1 MIEYKLMNAK
11 ICSARKGVYMSDKRL
26 AVLSIIVE
34 DRSASVEINSLLSQF
49 GDYIVGRM
57 GVPYKEKKVSV
68 MSVIVDAPTEVI
80 NTLTGKIGMI
90 EGVTAKTLMSKI

>member
-1 MIEYKLMNAK
+1 
-11 ICSARKGVYMSDKRL
+11 MSVNRL

-34 DRSASVEINSLLSQF
+34 DRGASAEINSLLSEF

-57 GVPYKEKKVSV
+57 GVPYKQKSVSV
-68 MSVIVDAPTEVI
+68 ISVIVDAPTEII

-90 EGVTAKTLMSKI
+90 AGVTAKTLMSKV

>member
-1 MIEYKLMNAK
+1 
-11 ICSARKGVYMSDKRL
+11 MSEKRL

-34 DRSASVEINSLLSQF
+34 DRGASAEINSLLSQF

-57 GVPYKEKKVSV
+57 GVPYREKNVSV
-68 MSVIVDAPTEVI
+68 MSVIVDAPTEII

-90 EGVTAKTLMSKI
+90 ESVTAKTLMSKV

>member
-1 MIEYKLMNAK
+1 
-11 ICSARKGVYMSDKRL
+11 MSEKRL

-34 DRSASVEINSLLSQF
+34 DRGASTEINSLLSEF
-49 GDYIVGRM
+49 GDYIIGRM

-68 MSVIVDAPTEVI
+68 MSVIVDAPTEII

-90 EGVTAKTLMSKI
+90 EGVTAKTLMSKV